1 MGRFLKE
8 KRLEEA
14 TSTLKLLHVPYQDS
28 SLHKDCSK
36 IDIGFAAE
44 TTLTQLKSSQ
54 KISDRQRLE
63 IKMDCKKFLITLL
76 DKLLKK
82 APVHHMLVRSMQCL
96 DPRRMA
102 GSKELCVTQMR
113 RMLHILVEAKHV
125 NEAVCDDILREFREF
140 CDLAALQ
147 VKFREFDPK
156 TARVDT
162 LLYETMGTKPSLSR
176 VWNVVKLLLVLSH
189 GQASVERGFSIN
201 KELIVENQRERSLVA
216 RRLIVDHVRS
226 VGGVTKVEITKE
238 LLLSAAGA
246 RQKYYGYLDEE
257 KRKKEQQAVDLKRKA
272 FTDELEDLK
281 KKRARMEADICALE
295 KSADEY
301 AEKAESSGNLT
312 FISKSN
318 SFRRTAKEKKE
329 SLLKI
334 EKQIDEKLSEMKK

>member
-125 NEAVCDDILREFREF
+125 NEAVCDDILREF

>member
-1 MGRFLKE
+1 M
-8 KRLEEA
+8 
-14 TSTLKLLHVPYQDS
+14 
-28 SLHKDCSK
+28 
-36 IDIGFAAE
+36 
-44 TTLTQLKSSQ
+44 
-54 KISDRQRLE
+54 
-63 IKMDCKKFLITLL
+63 
-76 DKLLKK
+76 
-82 APVHHMLVRSMQCL
+82 
-96 DPRRMA
+96 
-102 GSKELCVTQMR
+102 
-113 RMLHILVEAKHV
+113 

-176 VWNVVKLLLVLSH
+176 VWNVVKILLVLSH
-189 GQASVERGFSIN
+189 GQASIERGFSVN

-216 RRLIVDHVRS
+216 QRLIVDHVRS

-246 RQKYYGYLDEE
+246 RQKYHGYLDEE

-281 KKRARMEADICALE
+281 KRARMEVDICALE

-312 FISKSN
+312 LISKSN
-318 SFRRTAKEKKE
+318 SFRRTAKEKKA